1 MRKAEKE
8 YFQNLIERDNS
19 IASVWRALNVFTKGH
34 RSTSADIPK
43 NLTAYVFSN
52 HFLSASESLTEPKT
66 NVYECSNLLHDFC
79 KQKTS
84 RQGPFVIPYLS
95 VSELG
100 KYISRLENKKIVW
113 SGWYKQPATKIVIA
127 IHNRLAYMFF

>member
-1 MRKAEKE
+1 MACSKCV
-8 YFQNLIERDNS
+8 Y
-19 IASVWRALNVFTKGH
+19 VGH

-43 NLTAYVFSN
+43 NLTANVFN
-52 HFLSASESLTEPKT
+52 KHFLSVSESLIEPRT
-66 NVYECSNLLHDFC
+66 NVYECSNPLHDFC
-79 KQKTS
+79 EQKTS
-84 RQGPFVIPYLS
+84 GQDPFVIPYLS

-127 IHNRLAYMFF
+127 IHKRLVYICF